1 MSKILI
7 INAGSSSIKWTLYS
21 KDLNIIA
28 KGIAQRIK
36 IKNSSII
43 LNYNNKKEE
52 VSIEL
57 PSFLETVKQLVNLWI
72 NKNIISDFNEIKYVA
87 FRIVNGGIHLQDTSE
102 VTPQTIAYLEDAI
115 ELAPVHNPGA
125 LEAVKAFKE
134 ILPFAKMTFHFDT
147 SFHKTLPKEVYTYA
161 IDANITDELN
171 VRKYGFHGLNHHFIT
186 LKLQE
191 ILNKDKVNFVNL
203 HIGNGASLAAIQDSK
218 SIDTSMGF
226 TPLAGV
232 MMGTRSGDVDCSIIP
247 YIMKHKNWDIE
258 RTIKMLNEESGL
270 LGVSK
275 ISSDI
280 RDVEEAKKTNERA
293 KFAIDLYVR
302 KIADYLINYMNK
314 IEGKIDAIVFTAG
327 VGEND
332 EYIRQAVVDKI
343 HLVKLE
349 IDSELNKGR
358 DFDSYK
364 LISTKNSSIPIYIIR
379 ADEELYIAKEVKQFF
394 DDNTR

>member
-1 MSKILI
+1 
-7 INAGSSSIKWTLYS
+7 
-21 KDLNIIA
+21 
-28 KGIAQRIK
+28 
-36 IKNSSII
+36 
-43 LNYNNKKEE
+43 
-52 VSIEL
+52 
-57 PSFLETVKQLVNLWI
+57 
-72 NKNIISDFNEIKYVA
+72 
-87 FRIVNGGIHLQDTSE
+87 
-102 VTPQTIAYLEDAI
+102 
-115 ELAPVHNPGA
+115 
-125 LEAVKAFKE
+125 
-134 ILPFAKMTFHFDT
+134 
-147 SFHKTLPKEVYTYA
+147 
-161 IDANITDELN
+161 
-171 VRKYGFHGLNHHFIT
+171 
-186 LKLQE
+186 
-191 ILNKDKVNFVNL
+191 
-203 HIGNGASLAAIQDSK
+203 
-218 SIDTSMGF
+218 
-226 TPLAGV
+226 
-232 MMGTRSGDVDCSIIP
+232 MGTRSGDVDCSIIP

-332 EYIRQAVVDKI
+332 EYIRQAVIDKI

-394 DDNTR
+394 DDSIR